1 MASNSSSEY
10 KVVTDRI
17 VSPDEDIIVTIA
29 GGVYKGSIEEPNR
42 YVTVSD
48 LAEASGPTGPTGPAG
63 QGVPAGGTEGQLLAK
78 LTGTN
83 YDTVWIDNFTSQ
95 IDQYV
100 KNGTGT
106 TLNKGQVVYING
118 ADGNNPTITLASNV
132 GEGTSSKTLGVLKQ
146 TLLTG
151 EHGYVVTEGLLEGL
165 NTNAATA
172 GDPIW
177 LGTNGQMIFGLSNKP
192 SAPAHLVFVG
202 YVLRK
207 QQNNGKIYVKVQN
220 GFELDE
226 LHNVKITDP
235 QDGQVLKYNA
245 SLGLW
250 VNAPA

>member
-1 MASNSSSEY
+1 MASNSTTEY
-10 KVVTDRI
+10 RIVTDRI
-17 VSPDEDIIVTIA
+17 ISPDEDIIVSIP
-29 GGVYKGSIEEPNR
+29 GGVYKDSIQESNR
-42 YVTVSD
+42 YVTAGE
-48 LAEASGPTGPTGPAG
+48 LADASGPTGPAGP
-63 QGVPAGGTEGQLLAK
+63 GVPTGGTEGQLLAK

-95 IDQYV
+95 VDQYV

-106 TLNKGQVVYING
+106 TLNKGQIVYISG
-118 ADGNNPTITLASNV
+118 ADGNNPTISLASNSN
-132 GEGTSSKTLGVLKQ
+132 EASSSKTLGVLKQ
-146 TLLTG
+146 TLQTG
-151 EHGYVVTEGLLEGL
+151 DFGYVVTEGLLEGI
-165 NTNAATA
+165 NTDAATA
-172 GDPIW
+172 GDQIW
-177 LGTNGQMIFGLSNKP
+177 LGTNGQMIFGASNKP
-192 SAPAHLVFVG
+192 TAPANLVFIG

-220 GFELDE
+220 GYELEE